1 MAKRKQEELNLSVLE
16 ALEAKYGVG
25 TSSVKNLRIVST
37 GSLQLNQAMKIGG
50 TAVGKMVEIYGPM
63 SCGKSTLMLHQ
74 IAEYQKAFPNKVVA
88 LFDFEYSYDPDYA
101 AAIGVD
107 TDKLRHYQLT
117 TQEEGYNMIL
127 ELIEKDLVSCVV
139 IDSQSAAPPK
149 AVLEGEMG
157 DSTIA
162 LQARNNSKFCL
173 KVKNK
178 DKEEIYDLEIEDNHN
193 LFTNNLLSH
202 NSMGGDPTIT
212 TGGKAIKFYADV
224 IWKVWK
230 TNDKPNEL
238 NKTTVDVIKSKIGKP
253 YGQAKFNILW
263 GTGVDKLGEIIDYAE
278 EFGIIK
284 KSGSWYAYGDSKIG
298 QGMNGV
304 RVIMRDNPELLE
316 EITDKVMDRIIDQ
329 KVEVSSEIEITEEK
343 EY

>member
-1 MAKRKQEELNLSVLE
+1 MSKRKQEESNLSVLE

-50 TAVGKMVEIYGPM
+50 TAVGKMIEIYGPM

-107 TDKLRHYQLT
+107 IDKLRHYQLT

-173 KVKNK
+173 KVKG
-178 DKEEIYDLEIEDNHN
+178 
-193 LFTNNLLSH
+193 LLSIH
-202 NSMGGDPTIT
+202 DTTLFIVSQTRDNIGSMGGDTTIT

-278 EFGIIK
+278 DFSIIK
-284 KSGSWYAYGDSKIG
+284 RSGTWYAYGESKLG
-298 QGMNGV
+298 QGMNSV
-304 RVIMRDNPELLE
+304 KAIMRDNPELLE